1 MFKYVRRELI
11 LNKTAILI
19 FLSYITVLWIWVSLQ
34 KIPFKMVLV
43 LFSFIVPMFSL
54 SLQAREDKFKAWA
67 STCSLPTTRNTL
79 LKARFITIWL
89 FTFAAL
95 FYTLIVSAIIPGN
108 QALLA
113 QLLTLKT
120 LFLSLFFISVC
131 LAFLLP
137 FIIRFGMVGVMIFLV
152 VVQLLGIVTLMLT
165 RIASRD
171 ENFFRSFLNSIIEGI
186 KYIINHK
193 GSLLFY
199 FTIILAAA
207 ALNLFSLKI
216 SQFLLARK
224 DF

>member
-1 MFKYVRRELI
+1 
-11 LNKTAILI
+11 
-19 FLSYITVLWIWVSLQ
+19 
-34 KIPFKMVLV
+34 
-43 LFSFIVPMFSL
+43 MFSL